1 MLKNNY
7 KGKFIAL
14 EGIDGSGKSTQLKLL
29 AGRLKK
35 ERYKTA
41 FIDFPQYGK
50 KSAGLVEEYL
60 NAKYGT
66 SKEVGPYRASIFY
79 ACDRFDASFQ
89 IRDWLK
95 QGKIVITDRYVGSN
109 IGHQG
114 GKIKDKKERNKFLKW
129 LYELEYS
136 IFNIPKPDFSFI
148 FKVPPLIARGLSGK
162 ITDKI
167 KKAKKKIY
175 LGRKKR
181 DIHEKDLKH
190 LSDTEKSYLEIARQF
205 PKDFKI
211 IECFRKGKLLSPK
224 IIHDDVWK
232 IVKKTL

>member
-1 MLKNNY
+1 MDMLKNNY

-79 ACDRFDASFQ
+79 ACDRFDASFL

-95 QGKIVITDRYVGSN
+95 QGKIVI
-109 IGHQG
+109 
-114 GKIKDKKERNKFLKW
+114 
-129 LYELEYS
+129 S
-136 IFNIPKPDFSFI
+136 II
-148 FKVPPLIARGLSGK
+148 F
-162 ITDKI
+162 DM
-167 KKAKKKIY
+167 
-175 LGRKKR
+175 
-181 DIHEKDLKH
+181 
-190 LSDTEKSYLEIARQF
+190 
-205 PKDFKI
+205 
-211 IECFRKGKLLSPK
+211 
-224 IIHDDVWK
+224 
-232 IVKKTL
+232 